1 MWRWEWEEGR
11 GERGEKY
18 IPNRWKRQMKILVEC
33 LSAKSQSNALTEAR
47 SKLHINSIDFL
58 EYNNESEV
66 LQNASVIIT
75 FGCVFNSYS
84 SEQPWLPSR
93 PCGHPN
99 CKLMLLNCSV
109 VTVQCKGAARA
120 SGEAVTAE
128 ALSFPFPAVADSR
141 KGLFPAPSLESQ

>member
-1 MWRWEWEEGR
+1 MR
-11 GERGEKY
+11 ERGEKY

-84 SEQPWLPSR
+84 FEQPWLLSCLWSFSLQVNVTKLPS
-93 PCGHPN
+93 CH
-99 CKLMLLNCSV
+99 CSM
-109 VTVQCKGAARA
+109 QRSSKSQWRGCHRRSIG
-120 SGEAVTAE
+120 
-128 ALSFPFPAVADSR
+128 LSFSSCSR
-141 KGLFPAPSLESQ
+141 LKKRLVSSSQS